1 MGLTGLVM
9 KIERKPYQGIEI
21 KVLIAKLLAKKGR
34 LKAKK

>member
-1 MGLTGLVM
+1 M

>member
-21 KVLIAKLLAKKGR
+21 KVLIAKLLTKKGR
-34 LKAKK
+34 SKAKK